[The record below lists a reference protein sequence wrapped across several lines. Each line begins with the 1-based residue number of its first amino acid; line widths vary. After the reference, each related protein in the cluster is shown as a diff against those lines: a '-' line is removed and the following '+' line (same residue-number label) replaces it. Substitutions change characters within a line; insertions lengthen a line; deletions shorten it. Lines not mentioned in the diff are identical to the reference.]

1 MLVMLK
7 HKKDNRISRVCGHKV
22 FQKLLMMRDSRMQWG
37 ADPFHRVPSQKSWGD
52 PARTPPSS
60 QLEIKMG
67 ECSMMEKNEDKFGC
81 SSAWLVVQVDK
92 KLNN

>member
-1 MLVMLK
+1 
-7 HKKDNRISRVCGHKV
+7 
-22 FQKLLMMRDSRMQWG
+22 MMRDSRMQWG

-60 QLEIKMG
+60 QLVMKMR
-67 ECSMMEKNEDKFGC
+67 ECSKMEKNEDKFG
-81 SSAWLVVQVDK
+81 SIFGWMVVQVDK